1 MNALSES
8 ITAVFSCVTDR
19 ISLVLLNCFGISCV
33 NEHNGTGGKKK
44 KKKRLTQTVSRNCS
58 FWWALAHLLR
68 RWAWLAVNFRLE
80 QTFWICCAKDPTWN
94 SSCTSIEDRPHPA
107 NTYHLNSNCF
117 HMEIMTL
124 NQVHGHIT
132 WTSDSSY
139 SNTMGLPY
147 RQPHRLFQDGIWIV
161 FIRGTDTRPRV
172 MWLQA
177 YFLCL
182 SLSTCKIR

>member
-33 NEHNGTGGKKK
+33 NEHNGPGGKKK
-44 KKKRLTQTVSRNCS
+44 KKAYTNCEQDCS

-80 QTFWICCAKDPTWN
+80 QTFWICRAKDPTWN

-132 WTSDSSY
+132 WASDSSY
-139 SNTMGLPY
+139 SNTIGLPY
-147 RQPHRLFQDGIWIV
+147 RQQHRLLPDGIWIV
-161 FIRGTDTRPRV
+161 LIRATDTRPRV